1 MPHDLENVFRELGLA
16 QYLDVFVEQGFDS
29 WEIILDIQESDLDAL
44 GVKLGHR
51 RKLQRH
57 IANAKGIAPSVS
69 LASIKQSLEEAKQ
82 NGTRY
87 DGIRSDNNHET
98 NGVTK
103 RKYRRHPKPD
113 ENAPERPPSAYVLF
127 SNKMRDDLKSQN
139 LTFTEIAKLVGE
151 NWQSL
156 SPSERDV
163 FERKAN
169 AAKDKYRRDMA
180 EYKKTPQYRKYS
192 QYLHEFKEKQ
202 ARHTQAKALDTSKRT
217 KYEPARL
224 RHGSTS
230 SSATPGGTTA
240 SSGTRSG
247 SSSERLQDLEPPLS
261 RQHRVDSV
269 ASMAGSPL
277 SSAGLTPLSHR
288 NSMDDPN
295 MSPRSIQYDITSN
308 RDLRAPQVG
317 PWLDRDTGREHGQA
331 NLPPLSNMLADG
343 REAHFNRS
351 DGRRALP
358 DGLPGTN
365 IHSMP
370 NGGKAPTNG
379 SSHIRYGGDAPL
391 PIHALLSTKESDIKH
406 SNHEQY
412 RGPTGYGF
420 QNESSAFGRMRAE
433 QEGDGDIV
441 MTATDDHPPRQPAPK
456 PKNNLDGMSALLRAG
471 EIVDQTQR
479 S

>member
-1 MPHDLENVFRELGLA
+1 M
-16 QYLDVFVEQGFDS
+16 
-29 WEIILDIQESDLDAL
+29 
-44 GVKLGHR
+44 
-51 RKLQRH
+51 
-57 IANAKGIAPSVS
+57 S

-87 DGIRSDNNHET
+87 DGIRSDNNHES

-113 ENAPERPPSAYVLF
+113 ENAPGRPPSAYVLF

-202 ARHTQAKALDTSKRT
+202 ARHTQGKTHHLVESTTCANTPELAKALDTSKRT

-247 SSSERLQDLEPPLS
+247 SNSERLQDLEPPPS
-261 RQHRVDSV
+261 RQHRVDSG

-308 RDLRAPQVG
+308 TDLRAPQVG

-343 REAHFNRS
+343 RDVHLNRS

-358 DGLPGTN
+358 DGLPGNN

-370 NGGKAPTNG
+370 NGGKAAANG
-379 SSHIRYGGDAPL
+379 SSHIRYGGDGPL

-406 SNHEQY
+406 SHHEQY
-412 RGPTGYGF
+412 RGPTGYGM
-420 QNESSAFGRMRAE
+420 AY
-433 QEGDGDIV
+433 
-441 MTATDDHPPRQPAPK
+441 T
-456 PKNNLDGMSALLRAG
+456 
-471 EIVDQTQR
+471 
-479 S
+479 